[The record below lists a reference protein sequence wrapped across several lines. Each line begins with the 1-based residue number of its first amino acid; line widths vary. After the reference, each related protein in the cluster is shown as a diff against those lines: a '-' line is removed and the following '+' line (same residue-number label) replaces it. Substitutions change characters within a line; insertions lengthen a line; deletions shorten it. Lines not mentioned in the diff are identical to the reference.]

1 MIVHLKGIAATAPG
15 FENWDTLRNHFS
27 TGAGLDPDYLPR
39 PQGTILPATE
49 RRRASPT
56 VKLAVEVAQGAL
68 EKSGLKAEDVA
79 VVFASA
85 NGDTNTIH
93 QICEAL
99 ATPERMVSP
108 TRFHNSVHNAAAG
121 YWSIAS
127 GSMQP
132 SSSLSAW
139 NDTFA
144 AGLIEAAT
152 QCVTEQ
158 VPVLLAV
165 FDTPFPAPLDEK
177 TPGHRMFGVA
187 MILDMQPEDGL
198 AAMTIEVDPD
208 TRLAATPMAE
218 PQLEALR
225 CDSSA
230 SRSLP
235 LLAALASSRAHE
247 EIVLDYLDSLRL
259 RIALDRQTAA

>member
-1 MIVHLKGIAATAPG
+1 MIVYLKGVAATGPG
-15 FENWDTLRNHFS
+15 FENWDTLRNHFL
-27 TGAGLDPDYLPR
+27 TGAGLNPEFAPR

-56 VKLAVEVAQGAL
+56 VKLAVDVAQSAQQQ
-68 EKSGLKAEDVA
+68 SGMKAEDLA

-152 QCVTEQ
+152 QCLAEQ

-165 FDTPFPAPLDEK
+165 FDTPFPEPLFET
-177 TPGHRMFGVA
+177 TPGHQMFGVA
-187 MILDMQPEDGL
+187 LVLDTQPEGSL
-198 AAMTIEVDPD
+198 AAMTIAFKTD
-208 TRLAATPMAE
+208 TRLVPTGMAE
-218 PQLEALR
+218 PPLEALR
-225 CDSSA
+225 LDSSA

-235 LLAALASSRAHE
+235 LLAALASTRTHE
-247 EIVLDYLDSLRL
+247 EIVLDYHESLRL
-259 RIALDRQTAA
+259 RITLDR

>member
-1 MIVHLKGIAATAPG
+1 MIVYLKGIAATGPG
-15 FENWDTLRNHFS
+15 FENWDGLRNHLL
-27 TGAGLDPDYLPR
+27 TGSGLIPDFVPH

-56 VKLAVEVAQGAL
+56 VKLAVDVAQAAL
-68 EKSGLKAEDVA
+68 LQSGMKAEDLA

-152 QCVTEQ
+152 QCIAEKI
-158 VPVLLAV
+158 PVLLAV
-165 FDTPFPAPLDEK
+165 FDTPFPEPLFEK
-177 TPGHRMFGVA
+177 TPGHQPFGVA
-187 MILDMQPEDGL
+187 LVLDTKPDNSL
-198 AAMTIEVDPD
+198 AAMTLAID
-208 TRLAATPMAE
+208 TNTQLAATRMAD

-230 SRSLP
+230 SRSLS
-235 LLAALASSRAHE
+235 LLGALALPRAHE
-247 EIVLDYLDSLRL
+247 EIVLDYVESLRL
-259 RIALDRQTAA
+259 RIALYR